1 MSRPR
6 RVSDDQILMATARVM
21 GRVPPGELT
30 LSLVGR
36 EIGLAPA
43 TLLQRFG
50 SKLGLL
56 SALAEAGAQGMPDV
70 LVAVRATYASPSAA
84 IDAYLKGF
92 AMLAP
97 TAKALVNNLAYLQLD
112 LSEPA
117 LRAPTRAMFA
127 AHEAALRSL
136 LDEGVAAGELRALDS
151 ASVARTLLSVVQGA
165 LIVWGVYRNG
175 TVSAAIERE
184 VRAVMGSYSKAKL
197 HP

>member
-1 MSRPR
+1 MFMSER
-6 RVSDDQILMATARVM
+6 
-21 GRVPPGELT
+21 
-30 LSLVGR
+30 
-36 EIGLAPA
+36 
-43 TLLQRFG
+43 LL
-50 SKLGLL
+50 
-56 SALAEAGAQGMPDV
+56 
-70 LVAVRATYASPSAA
+70 

-136 LDEGVAAGELRALDS
+136 LDEGVAAGELRVLDA

-184 VRAVMGSYSKAKL
+184 VRAVMGAYVTA
-197 HP
+197 